1 MGRHP
6 LIILLALGIIV
17 AALPGQRLLAA
28 GTGQGQG
35 RLVIANLQA
44 GAAQVEQYGKF
55 ELTFD
60 INGAIASNL
69 AYPFDP
75 APPAGVPAGVG
86 ISVDG
91 LFSPDNWKTVIIQP
105 GFLYQDY
112 QRRCIGDTEANDCA
126 NGSEW
131 LYPRGAPVWKVRFAP
146 QRTGVWHY
154 RLRAQDASGVV
165 FSDIG
170 AFTVT
175 PPVSPHNHGF
185 IRISQR
191 DPGYFEYS
199 DGSPFIAAGHGA
211 GFDGDRFT
219 YHVDTDMRRFE
230 RYRVNFLRVWMSG
243 SGIFMAPWNPWHSHQ
258 LPGEGGYLNPSSL
271 SYANAYADHQFS
283 LRLWDY
289 ADPAMSNRRNPCMF
303 QGFSNNI
310 AVKPNTTYLVRARVR
325 AVGVTGPRDARYPYG
340 FTIRRGGWLGE
351 TCADPASTAENTT
364 RLVEF
369 VAGTTGWTEIM
380 GTFSTGAND
389 FFLDNFYLILEN
401 TTGGD
406 VFVDEVSV
414 REWNG
419 RAAVG
424 SEVLWKNRFA
434 YHRYFDQAPS
444 WQWDHVLE
452 RAARAGVTIRPVVLE
467 KNDWIANHI
476 APDGSLVGGYYD
488 LDNDRFYAAPNTA
501 VRRYHEYFWR
511 YLIARWGYSRAVHSW
526 ELLNEGDPYN
536 RNHYAQADA
545 FGRFMRA
552 NDPSRHLVTTST
564 WHSFPIAEFWNN
576 PAYSGVDYAD
586 VHAYACC
593 GALAAGWAQQIGPP
607 LAFESRPDHVFG
619 GAGSSVRIPGREQ
632 FNNAGATPRSLVIR
646 GAGEWVIRYR
656 MCAENFTGVCGYD
669 QPNDLA
675 GPRLLWILDQDR
687 PDGRSNVVPA
697 AANGQQF
704 LCSAPA
710 GTYTWR
716 TFDSR
721 YLADGAPAPRTA
733 RLIITDDNI
742 HTLSIY
748 FQNGFGTGGTAWIDE
763 VELIAPDGQPMYLN
777 GSFDRTPLND
787 DTALLTAAYSWQI
800 GGRTRSGPRK
810 PVTRGEVALGDA
822 EDYRG
827 DANHDQ
833 RRDTHGIWLHN
844 FIWGQ
849 INAGGLYELYWDA
862 ENIRRYNLYGHF
874 KAYRDFMDGIP
885 LNNGRY
891 AEARAITSH
900 PDLRA
905 WGQADRLTYR
915 GHLWVSN
922 RHHTWRNVVDA
933 VPVAPISGTLTIPD
947 LAPGAYRVTW
957 WDTYTGTVTMTRTV
971 TTTASSLA
979 LSLPAP
985 LVSDVALRFERQPV
999 VYVPRMDRGA
1009 AVGQ

>member
-1 MGRHP
+1 MGRRL
-6 LIILLALGIIV
+6 LILALALVISIAVLPWPWLLA
-17 AALPGQRLLAA
+17 GQA
-28 GTGQGQG
+28 QE
-35 RLVIANLQA
+35 RLVIANVRA
-44 GAAQVEQYGKF
+44 GAARVEQYGKF
-55 ELTFD
+55 EVTFEV
-60 INGAIASNL
+60 NGSIASHP

-75 APPAGVPAGVG
+75 APPAGVPARVG

-91 LFSPDNWKTVIIQP
+91 LFSPDDWKTVITQP

-112 QRRCIGDTEANDCA
+112 ERRCIGGAEANDCA

-146 QRTGVWHY
+146 QQAGVWRY
-154 RLRAQDASGVV
+154 RLRARDASGVA
-165 FSDIG
+165 FSDVG
-170 AFTVT
+170 TFTVT

-185 IRISQR
+185 IRIARR
-191 DPGYFEYS
+191 DPGYFEYA

-211 GFDGDRFT
+211 GFDSERFT
-219 YHVDTDMRRFE
+219 YHVDAEMQRFE
-230 RYRVNFLRVWMSG
+230 RYRINFLRVWMSG
-243 SGIFMAPWNPWHSHQ
+243 SGIFMAPWNPWHSHH

-271 SYANAYADHQFS
+271 SYAKAYADHQFA

-289 ADPAMSNRRNPCMF
+289 ADPAVENRRNPCMF

-310 AVKPNTTYLVRARVR
+310 AVRPDTAYLIRARVR
-325 AVGVTGPRDARYPYG
+325 AVGVSGPRDARYPYG

-351 TCADPASTAENTT
+351 TCADPASTAAGTT

-369 VAGTTGWTEIM
+369 VNGTTGWTELT
-380 GTFSTGAND
+380 GTFTTGPND

-414 REWNG
+414 QEWNG
-419 RAAVG
+419 RTTVG
-424 SEVLWKNRFA
+424 GEVLWKNRFA

-444 WQWDHVLE
+444 WQWDYVLE
-452 RAARAGVTIRPVVLE
+452 QAAQAGVTIRPVVLE

-476 APDGSLVGGYYD
+476 ALDGSLVGGYYD

-536 RNHYAQADA
+536 SNHYAQADA
-545 FGRFMRA
+545 FGRFVRA

-564 WHSFPIAEFWNN
+564 WHSFPIAEFWGN
-576 PAYSGVDYAD
+576 PTYSGVDYAD

-593 GALAAGWAQQIGPP
+593 GALTAGWAQQIGPP
-607 LAFESRPDHVFG
+607 LVFESRPDYVFG
-619 GAGSSVRIPGREQ
+619 GTGSSVRIPGVEQ
-632 FNNAGATPRSLVIR
+632 FNTAGGTPRALVIR

-656 MCAENFTGVCGYD
+656 MRAENFTGACGYD

-675 GPRLLWILDQDR
+675 GPRLLWILDHGQ
-687 PDGRSNVVPA
+687 PDSRSNVVPA
-697 AANGQQF
+697 AANGQEF

-710 GTYTWR
+710 GTYSWR

-721 YLADGAPAPRTA
+721 YLADGAPAPRLA
-733 RLIITDDNI
+733 RLIINDDRI
-742 HTLSIY
+742 HTLAIY
-748 FQNGFGTGGTAWIDE
+748 FQNGFGTGGAAWIDE
-763 VELIAPDGQPMYLN
+763 AELIAPDGQPIYLN
-777 GSFDRTPLND
+777 GSFDLTPLNH

-800 GGRTRSGPRK
+800 GGRSRSGPRK

-822 EDYRG
+822 NDYRG
-827 DANHDQ
+827 DATHDQ
-833 RRDTHGIWLHN
+833 RRDTRGIWLHN

-862 ENIRRYNLYGHF
+862 ENMRRYNLYGHF

-891 AEARAITSH
+891 AEARAVTSH

-905 WGQADRLTYR
+905 WGQVDRVANR

-933 VPVAPISGTLTIPD
+933 VPIAPISGTITIPD
-947 LAPGAYRVTW
+947 LAPGVYHVTW
-957 WDTYTGTVTMTRTV
+957 WDTYTGTVTLTERVATGPSGL
-971 TTTASSLA
+971 TLR
-979 LSLPAP
+979 LPAP
-985 LVSDVALRFERQPV
+985 LASDVALRFERRSTAHMP
-999 VYVPRMDRGA
+999 
-1009 AVGQ
+1009 